1 MSSFPKVVF
10 KEVLSVTRRVFH
22 QCSFPLFS
30 GVCYKEVTRPL
41 LTAAP
46 HRRKPHCIQLVEIP
60 PTPDSGQRGAVHL
73 AADHSPTS
81 HRHSI
86 TTVDRLGQP
95 LITISQ

>member
-1 MSSFPKVVF
+1 MLTAF
-10 KEVLSVTRRVFH
+10 LSVYLLH
-22 QCSFPLFS
+22 S

-60 PTPDSGQRGAVHL
+60 PTPDSAQRGAVHV
-73 AADHSPTS
+73 AADQSPTS
-81 HRHSI
+81 HRHSF

-95 LITISQ
+95 LITITE